1 MDELILIEKAKKG
14 DKAAFEELVRLHE
27 QNVYN
32 LTLKMLKN
40 REDALDA
47 AQEVFLK
54 VWINIENFRGDSKF
68 SVWIYRLTYNTCLD
82 VLRKMKKGEII
93 SLTSEEDEAEK
104 DIPDETLT
112 PEENTLRQETRHIV
126 RKAVEELPEEYR
138 RILIMRE
145 FTEMTYTEIS
155 KATGLNEGTVK
166 SRLSR
171 ARGKLGD
178 ILIKNGTFSKINR
191 QKNSEEVTDND

>member
-27 QNVYN
+27 RNVYN
-32 LTLKMLKN
+32 LTLKLLKN

-93 SLTSEEDEAEK
+93 SLTSENDETEK
-104 DIPDETLT
+104 DIPDEATA
-112 PEENTLRQETRHIV
+112 PEGNVIRQEMRHIV

-145 FTEMTYTEIS
+145 FTEMTYSEIS
-155 KATGLNEGTVK
+155 RATGLNEGTVK

-178 ILIKNGTFSKINR
+178 ILRKDGTFSKISR

>member
-32 LTLKMLKN
+32 LALKLLKN

-47 AQEVFLK
+47 AQEAFIK
-54 VWINIENFRGDSKF
+54 AWINIDSFRGDSKF

-82 VLRKMKKGEII
+82 ALRKMKKGEII
-93 SLTSEEDEAEK
+93 SLTSEDDEAEK
-104 DIPDETLT
+104 DIPDETPT
-112 PEENTLRQETRHIV
+112 PEEEVLRQETRRSV
-126 RKAVEELPEEYR
+126 RRAVEELPEEYR
-138 RILIMRE
+138 RILVMRE
-145 FTEMTYTEIS
+145 FTEMTYAEIS
-155 KATGLNEGTVK
+155 SVTGLNEGTVK

-171 ARGKLGD
+171 ARAKLGD
-178 ILIKNGTFSKINR
+178 ILRKNGTFSKISR